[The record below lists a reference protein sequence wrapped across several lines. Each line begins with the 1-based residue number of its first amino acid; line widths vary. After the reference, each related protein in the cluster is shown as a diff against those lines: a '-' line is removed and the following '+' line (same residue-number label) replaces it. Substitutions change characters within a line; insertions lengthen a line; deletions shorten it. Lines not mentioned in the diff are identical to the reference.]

1 MEIASN
7 IEARNLM
14 DEDLSD
20 MANQLLPSNALS
32 RGSPSCVNKIHHE
45 NSNDFSNS
53 QLSKFLSCGWC
64 GGRKRCRRQE
74 CPAKDSKCNKCG
86 KMGHWGK
93 VCRMKNRAG
102 NVKTRVH
109 RIMDSNDHDQSD
121 EDDATSVDFDSLNTF
136 PDPKDPH
143 LRPLWFSD
151 PQKSDIHLIEAEVD
165 SGAGCNTFP
174 LYVYKTIF
182 GAAPMDRPSVIIKA
196 YEDQPVRNLG
206 SKLLMLHIGKRILQY
221 RFQICDVRKNP
232 IIGRQASEEMGYI
245 SFLPVKQP
253 ILLSKPI
260 VQEVYT
266 ITTKMQATEKIN
278 AKKPSLQHRA
288 QDHQASMDHYNRHAK
303 ERDELQELQRVW
315 FKKEPTANWKPATV
329 IERPSDSP
337 RAYIVQDDAGT
348 CFQRTSKHVRHAA
361 VPINN
366 DTREHIEHNIES
378 PQHEDLGTKQPTLPG
393 DVITRSGR
401 ISRKPIRY

>member
-1 MEIASN
+1 MTRQYSPQLDWTPDAKLPTRFAAWKSEI
-7 IEARNLM
+7 E
-14 DEDLSD
+14 DEV
-20 MANQLLPSNALS
+20 LLFEGEDKPLKYICNFVKVCSGERGKAILRESNAH
-32 RGSPSCVNKIHHE
+32 KE
-45 NSNDFSNS
+45 EKDY
-53 QLSKFLSCGWC
+53 QLSKSLSCGWC

-143 LRPLWFSD
+143 LHPLWFSD

-174 LYVYKTIF
+174 LYVY
-182 GAAPMDRPSVIIKA
+182 IK
-196 YEDQPVRNLG
+196 
-206 SKLLMLHIGKRILQY
+206 
-221 RFQICDVRKNP
+221 RKW
-232 IIGRQASEEMGYI
+232 
-245 SFLPVKQP
+245 
-253 ILLSKPI
+253 
-260 VQEVYT
+260 
-266 ITTKMQATEKIN
+266 
-278 AKKPSLQHRA
+278 
-288 QDHQASMDHYNRHAK
+288 QASMDHYNRHAK

-348 CFQRTSKHVRHAA
+348 YFQETSKHVRPAA
-361 VPINN
+361 VLINN
-366 DTREHIEHNIES
+366 DTTEHIEHNIES
-378 PQHEDLGTKQPTLPG
+378 LQHEDLGTKQPTLPG
-393 DVITRSGR
+393 DAITRSGR
-401 ISRKPIRY
+401 ISRKSIRY

>member
-1 MEIASN
+1 MTRQYRPQLDWTPDAKLPTRFAAWKSEIEDEVLLFEVCSGERGKAILSESNAHKEEKDYQVIIKALEQKVKPSNEELSASSKYFYLRQGNATLVDFFKQVTEIVEAMNIDEDPKDKTLRNFRMNGLTSREIYRECLKEKADQLSSKRVMEIASN

-53 QLSKFLSCGWC
+53 QLSKSLSCGWC

-93 VCRMKNRAG
+93 
-102 NVKTRVH
+102 
-109 RIMDSNDHDQSD
+109 SD

-174 LYVYKTIF
+174 LYVYKKIF
-182 GAAPMDRPSVIIKA
+182 GAAPMDRASVIIKA
-196 YEDQPVRNLG
+196 YGDQPSRSPHIA
-206 SKLLMLHIGKRILQY
+206 SK
-221 RFQICDVRKNP
+221 
-232 IIGRQASEEMGYI
+232 GRDTKTSVE
-245 SFLPVKQP
+245 LN
-253 ILLSKPI
+253 
-260 VQEVYT
+260 T
-266 ITTKMQATEKIN
+266 I
-278 AKKPSLQHRA
+278 
-288 QDHQASMDHYNRHAK
+288 
-303 ERDELQELQRVW
+303 
-315 FKKEPTANWKPATV
+315 
-329 IERPSDSP
+329 
-337 RAYIVQDDAGT
+337 
-348 CFQRTSKHVRHAA
+348 
-361 VPINN
+361 
-366 DTREHIEHNIES
+366 
-378 PQHEDLGTKQPTLPG
+378 
-393 DVITRSGR
+393 
-401 ISRKPIRY
+401 

>member
-1 MEIASN
+1 MNIDEDPKDKTLRNLLMNGLTSREIYRECLKEKADQLSSKRVMEIASN

-45 NSNDFSNS
+45 NSNAFSNS
-53 QLSKFLSCGWC
+53 QLSKSLSCGWC

-136 PDPKDPH
+136 PDPNDPH
-143 LRPLWFSD
+143 LRPLWLSD

-174 LYVYKTIF
+174 LYVCKIIF
-182 GAAPMDRPSVIIKA
+182 GAAPRDRPSVIIKA
-196 YEDQPVRNLG
+196 YGDQP
-206 SKLLMLHIGKRILQY
+206 
-221 RFQICDVRKNP
+221 
-232 IIGRQASEEMGYI
+232 
-245 SFLPVKQP
+245 
-253 ILLSKPI
+253 
-260 VQEVYT
+260 
-266 ITTKMQATEKIN
+266 
-278 AKKPSLQHRA
+278 
-288 QDHQASMDHYNRHAK
+288 QASMDHYNRHAK

-315 FKKEPTANWKPATV
+315 FKEPTANWKPATV

-348 CFQRTSKHVRHAA
+348 CFQRTSKHVRPAA

-366 DTREHIEHNIES
+366 DPREHIEHNIES